1 MKNADNRHELCGM
14 GKFHAS
20 KAKNGFR
27 SLGRLL
33 SSRSGPSIRYAPPVL
48 SLRVPE
54 FFAKI
59 FISTTFQEKLLDV
72 KTKIGNHF
80 LFSIN
85 STIISFFH
93 FLILVFLPFYVEQ
106 FQVLSCRQGRRKL
119 FNKKTRPPEWSMTP
133 FFFVLLLVANIA
145 SAQHDKEGTIF
156 PTPGPSVNL
165 DVVEAEVEAV
175 TPDVTHVSNM
185 LGTETD
191 EELQHDQHLL
201 DFLLRWEWRRLLND
215 SNNAT
220 TSPQGMPLSH
230 IGTNT
235 TPFIMC
241 TEGGRAAVQS
251 VLENSIFSAPFAHS
265 LVSSSSPASLV
276 GPPRERS
283 FGLAT
288 AVSIPLFAKF
298 NLTCFIVQSQPVEI
312 LKKVEN
318 NQIKYLAPLP
328 ATLKLARGLFKD
340 VYQGQLF
347 TTTASCAIGIRVVLS
362 PGIDID
368 EAKVIDFVASA
379 REDLRCG
386 AYRDK
391 LVTTFPFANY
401 TLVREA
407 NEISRQTAMLRA
419 AEAQNSKSVMSLET
433 KSNTRL
439 RHGGGREAPA
449 SRPSTNTYAARAL
462 RWWSKIKP
470 VVNGSLACDWSS
482 LNISVELP
490 YLSVHGYCSVLPDPV
505 ERLVDATACLTSL
518 VAYFASHPE
527 VIFLETF
534 PIVKPSDAIAAATV
548 QSGEQTST
556 PLWDA
561 GLDGSGQI
569 IQVADTGV
577 DMTSCFFS
585 DPTGNV
591 APTRWDAG
599 MYDLSRRKVVQL
611 VVGEDAFDTPAGHGT
626 HCAGTALGNSAT
638 PSRFNLNFR
647 GVAYM
652 AKLAFYDGGTANG
665 GLKFPASMQMK
676 MFAPGYHAGA
686 RVFSNSWGSNQPKYT
701 YMDTEF
707 DGFMYSQPDAL
718 IVVSAGNL
726 GARGSGT
733 VFSPS
738 LSKNALCVGA
748 SQSLRRSSYRVENIP
763 HFSGQGPTFD
773 GRIKPDLVAP
783 GAFLTS
789 ANSSSGDPRY
799 ACSVTSK
806 SGTSMATAVVAGS
819 VALLR
824 QFFLEGRYPS
834 GAPNPPDAFVPTGA
848 LLKALLINSA
858 VPMERYIQPNGQSI
872 ALGLPPDNYQGFGR
886 LQLDIFLPLKPQNPV
901 ILFVRDA
908 VPLAEEETHTYKFTV
923 PDTRTST
930 LKPFHVTLTWTDPT
944 VPASAGAIVLHDLDL
959 RLSRWLG
966 STVETYYPNGL
977 TNTPD
982 RINSVEK
989 VVLYAPIPGDVYTVT
1004 VTGTSISTT
1013 QYQNYSLAVAGANVV
1028 MGAWYC
1034 QDPSP
1039 NRTDSEYRTEYCSI
1053 PCADTPFQTSPICC
1067 SSSAGATCTRGGKHS
1082 NDGSFCLDASP
1093 PPPACVPAATARPTQ
1108 VPTCAPTR
1116 APTPKATIAPS
1127 QHPTLIP
1134 PIPTTATNS
1143 DELQSGQSASMTGAT
1158 PPTENDSYLEGNT
1171 IPLSPTR
1178 VPLAPGTDNVAS
1190 DLSLTPTQSPSEAP
1204 SHVSSASPAL
1214 PIDPSGTPCPPVA
1227 HSPTPCTSEGQNSD
1241 VNQWDVTDSNG
1252 ETSSGTRRQ
1261 MSANIGIT
1269 WGTLC
1274 IIVSWLFLVF

>member
-1 MKNADNRHELCGM
+1 
-14 GKFHAS
+14 
-20 KAKNGFR
+20 
-27 SLGRLL
+27 
-33 SSRSGPSIRYAPPVL
+33 
-48 SLRVPE
+48 
-54 FFAKI
+54 
-59 FISTTFQEKLLDV
+59 
-72 KTKIGNHF
+72 
-80 LFSIN
+80 
-85 STIISFFH
+85 
-93 FLILVFLPFYVEQ
+93 
-106 FQVLSCRQGRRKL
+106 
-119 FNKKTRPPEWSMTP
+119 MTP
-133 FFFVLLLVANIA
+133 FILVLLLVANIA
-145 SAQHDKEGTIF
+145 SAQHVKEGTIF
-156 PTPGPSVNL
+156 PTSGPSVNL

-175 TPDVTHVSNM
+175 TPDVTLVSNM

-220 TSPQGMPLSH
+220 TSPQGMPLTH

-241 TEGGRAAVQS
+241 AEGGRAAVQS
-251 VLENSIFSAPFAHS
+251 VVENSIFSAPFAHS

-276 GPPRERS
+276 GPPKERS

-288 AVSIPLFAKF
+288 AVSIPLFAKC
-298 NLTCFIVQSQPVEI
+298 NLTCFVVQSQPLEI
-312 LKKVEN
+312 LKTVKID
-318 NQIKYLAPLP
+318 QIKYLAPLP

-347 TTTASCAIGIRVVLS
+347 TTTASCATGIRVVLS
-362 PGIDID
+362 PGIDMD

-379 REDLRCG
+379 REDLRSG

-419 AEAQNSKSVMSLET
+419 AEAQNSKSIMSFER

-439 RHGGGREAPA
+439 RHGGGRDAPA

-482 LNISVELP
+482 LDISVELP

-505 ERLVDATACLTSL
+505 ERLVDATACLTSI
-518 VAYFASHPE
+518 VAYFATHPE

-591 APTRWDAG
+591 APTRWDVG

-652 AKLAFYDGGTANG
+652 AKLAFYDGGTTNG
-665 GLKFPASMQMK
+665 GLRFPASMQMK

-707 DGFMYSQPDAL
+707 DGFMFSQPDAL

-763 HFSGQGPTFD
+763 HFSGQGPTSD

-886 LQLDIFLPLKPQNPV
+886 LQLDTFLPLKPQDPV
-901 ILFVRDA
+901 VLFVRDA

-966 STVETYYPNGL
+966 STVETYFPNGL
-977 TNTPD
+977 TNIPD

-1067 SSSAGATCTRGGKHS
+1067 SSSAGATCTRGGNHS
-1082 NDGSFCLDASP
+1082 KDGSFCLDASP
-1093 PPPACVPAATARPTQ
+1093 PPPACVPATTARPSQ

-1116 APTPKATIAPS
+1116 APTPKTTIPPS
-1127 QHPTLIP
+1127 QHPTPIR

-1143 DELQSGQSASMTGAT
+1143 DELPSGQSASMTGAT
-1158 PPTENDSYLEGNT
+1158 PPTENDSNYEGNT

-1178 VPLAPGTDNVAS
+1178 APLAPETDNVAS
-1190 DLSLTPTQSPSEAP
+1190 DLSLTPTQGPSEAP
-1204 SHVSSASPAL
+1204 SHVSSASPAF
-1214 PIDPSGTPCPPVA
+1214 PTNPSGTPCPPVA
-1227 HSPTPCTSEGQNSD
+1227 HSSTPCTSEGQNSA

-1261 MSANIGIT
+1261 RSANIDIT

-1274 IIVSWLFLVF
+1274 IIVSCLFLVL